1 MRNVPCQMTRTVSR
15 YNNTEN
21 REGKREISKSVR
33 ARIND
38 LRRLTLMFLTIRVS
52 RFFPLPL
59 VVFLTSMH
67 VVQRSSLRR
76 LRHVDHL
83 SMTSSHR
90 RSRPER
96 AAAFCRYSGLSLV
109 LSSYLFLAA
118 PRSHLLFAVL
128 APGIAD
134 KWLINDSLHLSR
146 RA

>member
-1 MRNVPCQMTRTVSR
+1 MRNVLCQMTRTVSK

-21 REGKREISKSVR
+21 REGKREISKSAR

-38 LRRLTLMFLTIRVS
+38 LRRLALMILTIRVS
-52 RFFPLPL
+52 RFFPPSL
-59 VVFLTSMH
+59 VVLLTSMH
-67 VVQRSSLRR
+67 AVQRSSPR

-118 PRSHLLFAVL
+118 PRSHLLFVVL

>member
-1 MRNVPCQMTRTVSR
+1 MRTVSK
-15 YNNTEN
+15 YNSTEN
-21 REGKREISKSVR
+21 GEGKREISKIAR

-38 LRRLTLMFLTIRVS
+38 PRRLALMILTIRVS
-52 RFFPLPL
+52 RFFPPASGRFPNEYALA
-59 VVFLTSMH
+59 
-67 VVQRSSLRR
+67 VQRSSPR